1 MIKPVTMYSVVCD
14 RCGKTFCEGDTIIT
28 GADKKSARGYALES
42 RWLEIG
48 DKHYCPNCC
57 KCNDIKSSLSNVEHG
72 DNRGRVKRMELIVE
86 PYGALPCELETFT
99 INGKAADSSDFGDT
113 FDHNEKRHYGCG
125 DMRFEPQSPT
135 KEVLAKYNIT
145 EEEYNKICDELE
157 DKLCVGS
164 CGWCV

>member
-1 MIKPVTMYSVVCD
+1 
-14 RCGKTFCEGDTIIT
+14 
-28 GADKKSARGYALES
+28 
-42 RWLEIG
+42 
-48 DKHYCPNCC
+48 
-57 KCNDIKSSLSNVEHG
+57 
-72 DNRGRVKRMELIVE
+72 MELIIE
-86 PYGALPCELETFT
+86 PYNALPCELDIFT
-99 INGKAADSSDFGDT
+99 INGKSADSSDFGEVY
-113 FDHNEKRHYGCG
+113 DHDKESAETYGCG

>member
-1 MIKPVTMYSVVCD
+1 MID
-14 RCGKTFCEGDTIIT
+14 
-28 GADKKSARGYALES
+28 DKKIEEATRDYIDKNGYLTKYDEDSCVDIEFAYKDGAKWAINEFLKNLWHDAE
-42 RWLEIG
+42 E
-48 DKHYCPNCC
+48 KPN
-57 KCNDIKSSLSNVEHG
+57 
-72 DNRGRVKRMELIVE
+72 MELIVE
-86 PYGALPCELETFT
+86 PCHALPCELETFT

>member
-1 MIKPVTMYSVVCD
+1 MK
-14 RCGKTFCEGDTIIT
+14 E
-28 GADKKSARGYALES
+28 
-42 RWLEIG
+42 
-48 DKHYCPNCC
+48 
-57 KCNDIKSSLSNVEHG
+57 
-72 DNRGRVKRMELIVE
+72 MELIIE
-86 PYGALPCELETFT
+86 PCDALPCELETFT
-99 INGKAADSSDFGDT
+99 INGKSADSSDFDDT

>member
-1 MIKPVTMYSVVCD
+1 
-14 RCGKTFCEGDTIIT
+14 
-28 GADKKSARGYALES
+28 
-42 RWLEIG
+42 
-48 DKHYCPNCC
+48 
-57 KCNDIKSSLSNVEHG
+57 
-72 DNRGRVKRMELIVE
+72 MELIVE
-86 PYGALPCELETFT
+86 PCYALPCELETFT

-113 FDHNEKRHYGCG
+113 FDHNKRIKKHYGCG

-157 DKLCVGS
+157 DKLCIGR